1 MPHNSIIA
9 REGWPYIGL
18 LVVFAVILAISPY
31 RYYLPLPLM
40 LAVFITYFFRNP
52 ERTIPQE
59 EGVILAPADG
69 KVMAVNEVWENEYF
83 HAQCIQVSIFLSLFN
98 VHVNRIPLGG
108 KVEWLSRS
116 GSTYLPAYKI
126 NAAATN
132 VSNTVGII
140 SAYGKIMVVQITGM
154 IARRIV
160 CWLQPG
166 DTVAA
171 GERFGLIKFDSCTQL
186 YLPVDAEVLVAP
198 GDKVKGGETIIG
210 RFSD

>member
-18 LVVFAVILAISPY
+18 FAVLTVILAISPY
-31 RYYLPLPLM
+31 RYYLPLPLA
-40 LAVFITYFFRNP
+40 LAVFTTYFFRNP
-52 ERTIPQE
+52 ERITPQE
-59 EGVILAPADG
+59 EGLILAPADG
-69 KVMAVNEVWENEYF
+69 KIIAVNEVWENEYF
-83 HAQCIQVSIFLSLFN
+83 KADCIRVSIFLSLFN

-108 KVEWLSRS
+108 KVEWLYRS
-116 GSTYLPAYKI
+116 GSTYLPAYRSG
-126 NAAATN
+126 AAATN
-132 VSNTVGII
+132 VSNTVGIL

-171 GERFGLIKFDSCTQL
+171 GERFGLIKFGSCTQL
-186 YLPVDAEVLVAP
+186 YLPAEAEILVAP

-210 RFSD
+210 RFSN